1 MTRPIGA
8 ADAGTTPRRRG
19 PDAVDIDLG
28 TTGRTVAAD
37 GETPDDGTNPAGS
50 GGPRR
55 TVVPPGE
62 VGQASVETVAIAPL
76 VAIALLVVTVALRA
90 HDAQES
96 AGMAAHAAGIALM
109 QGRDPSAAAK
119 AAVPDVPADRLRVR
133 VRGDR
138 VSVRVRASGP
148 RALVARFDATQTV
161 HARPE
166 GSR

>member
-1 MTRPIGA
+1 MSRRDDTDPTTSTSGA
-8 ADAGTTPRRRG
+8 DDPVDRGVAVARRARALPRGDA
-19 PDAVDIDLG
+19 
-28 TTGRTVAAD
+28 
-37 GETPDDGTNPAGS
+37 
-50 GGPRR
+50 
-55 TVVPPGE
+55 
-62 VGQASVETVAIAPL
+62 GQASVETVAIAPL

-119 AAVPDVPADRLRVR
+119 AAVPDVPADRLRIR